1 MKRIFYFLGVLLV
14 LASCT
19 GNKESHVVVPVEE
32 PQPVLLIQPY
42 NDVTVQEAERLKAE
56 LERELPRLTGDDF
69 VVKVLPVRQLSDSLK
84 NDARTRFRADKILTW
99 QTRNIAVGNA
109 PTTLLGFTHSDISLP
124 YKGRPT
130 GACWDCRFEENA
142 RQSFPPI
149 VSGMLN
155 ATYGKWLPMSLSM
168 PGMPIPI
175 ARTPTRSASCRMQ
188 KASPTSVIRHPS
200 ATPAA
205 PCSVEN
211 PNKYI

>member
-69 VVKVLPVRQLSDSLK
+69 EVKVLPVRQLSDSLK

-109 PTTLLGFTHSDISLP
+109 PPTLLGFTHSDISLP
-124 YKGRPT
+124 YKGCADW
-130 GACWDCRFEENA
+130 G
-142 RQSFPPI
+142 
-149 VSGMLN
+149 V
-155 ATYGKWLPMSLSM
+155 
-168 PGMPIPI
+168 
-175 ARTPTRSASCRMQ
+175 
-188 KASPTSVIRHPS
+188 
-200 ATPAA
+200 
-205 PCSVEN
+205 
-211 PNKYI
+211 

>member
-69 VVKVLPVRQLSDSLK
+69 KVKVLPVRQLPDSLK

-124 YKGRPT
+124 YKGRADWGVLGLSFRGKRTAVISTYRVRDAKRNLWKVAAHEFIHAWYAYPH
-130 GACWDCRFEENA
+130 CPNA
-142 RQSFPPI
+142 DPLCIMQD
-149 VSGMLN
+149 
-155 ATYGKWLPMSLSM
+155 AKGKPNFSNQTSLCD
-168 PGMPIPI
+168 
-175 ARTPTRSASCRMQ
+175 SCRTLLSR
-188 KASPTSVIRHPS
+188 KS
-200 ATPAA
+200 
-205 PCSVEN
+205 
-211 PNKYI
+211 K